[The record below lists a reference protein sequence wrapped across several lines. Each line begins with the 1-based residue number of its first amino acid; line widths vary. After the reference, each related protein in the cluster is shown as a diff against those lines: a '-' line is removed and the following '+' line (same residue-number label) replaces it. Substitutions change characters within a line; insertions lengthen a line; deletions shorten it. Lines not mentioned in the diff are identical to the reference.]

1 MKILGI
7 CAGRPMGNSEV
18 LTKFA
23 LKGAEAAG
31 CEVQFIRLQDYLVAP
46 CTGCEVCMSKKV
58 LSGQDTTCSIPETAD
73 NYSAYV
79 KLVMEADGFVIASPC
94 YNLTVAG
101 RLLDALNRQHRCL
114 SQLKRR
120 CNEKAKYAATI
131 GVGGTDWTNY
141 LMPILNFAATEHCG
155 SKMHLADQMLAEFH
169 PAPGTVVLDGK
180 LTDRAFRLG
189 QNLVQAIKEDKGRN
203 CYLGDAEEV
212 CPICH
217 GDHLQ
222 LRGGKL
228 ICPACDITAHVTEV
242 DGKVKVTWDQ
252 DFEVCRWSEYGDKLH
267 LDGIRAGHGRLR
279 ENLGQVKEKTA
290 PLRVYLTPIKPGDVE

>member
-1 MKILGI
+1 MKILAI
-7 CAGRPMGNSEV
+7 SAGRRMGNSEI
-18 LTKFA
+18 LAKFA

-31 CEVQFIRLQDYLVAP
+31 CEVEFLRLQDIDVKP

-58 LSGQDTTCSIPETAD
+58 IAGTDTTCSIPEDAD
-73 NYSAYV
+73 QYTVYET
-79 KLVMEADGFVIASPC
+79 KVMEADGIILAAPC

-114 SQLKRR
+114 SQIKRR
-120 CNEKAKYAATI
+120 CKEKAKYAATI

-155 SKMHLADQMLAEFH
+155 STMHLVDQMLAEFH
-169 PAPGTVVLDGK
+169 PAIGTAVLDDA
-180 LTDRAFRLG
+180 LTQRAYKLG
-189 QNLVQAIKEDKGRN
+189 QNLAQAVRDDKGLD

-228 ICPACDITAHVTEV
+228 ICPACATTAHVTEE
-242 DGKVKVTWDQ
+242 DGKVKIVWEDGY
-252 DFEVCRWSEYGDKLH
+252 DVCRWSEYGEDLH
-267 LDGIRAGHGRLR
+267 LSGIRAGHKRRFDNIEEIKARTAELR
-279 ENLGQVKEKTA
+279 NYPETVK
-290 PLRVYLTPIKPGDVE
+290 